1 MVSHEILII
10 VIYWYRKKI
19 LFFVSLQLYDLLQI
33 FVVLK
38 FVDRLI

>member
-19 LFFVSLQLYDLLQI
+19 LFFASLQLYDLLQI